1 MDLIK
6 NQCGKKINK
15 IKKDIDKL
23 PNKMKYVKEELQ
35 YMIQYIKKLK
45 MQNPDSSLKDLNEL
59 LYSKVK
65 EVIQSM
71 SSPTRS
77 DMYLY
82 KTSEYILKNPN
93 IIFEEIERADRKEY
107 INNKKKIYKYTSDI
121 EKNIKTITEDLL
133 TIILEK
139 CPIEFKE
146 KFVKGTLNYDEN
158 IKLKETIKKY
168 VKLFYEGYSK
178 EMKKRYSLKLANTV
192 KLLDEMGFL
201 KIYNDRNNRKLEE
214 LNLPMLEYEYEA
226 EKNKFA
232 ITDLKNPEFV
242 KRFSLDEIIAM
253 TSFYDNRL
261 TKEVMNFNEGLYIA
275 NKIGMTKEIFEKGEY
290 ELNVTDEGLREI
302 IAQLGFLTEIA
313 NEITKESAHK
323 SYVYCNEDKVEPK
336 LSDNKTRKKAIEEY
350 KKDYNELYKNFFLT
364 QFYNDFEMDL
374 DIATILEIDRYNLYS
389 AKDFAMESLMVIL
402 ADKKKSNNINW
413 GYIPENNNGKN
424 SIQNKDKFVLIG
436 MDMKGYNMPIKLHFE
451 KEKLETFLI
460 NYTKSTELPVYEG
473 NEDMQIPWKGFMT
486 TQVYMPL
493 TKDQRKQLKETEL
506 PKLDYRYHFLEHI
519 KWMMFPNRYPDYLCD
534 HQGNKKKKRYVD
546 VKSGKIFSPDEPYE
560 L

>member
-168 VKLFYEGYSK
+168 VKLFYEG
-178 EMKKRYSLKLANTV
+178 
-192 KLLDEMGFL
+192 
-201 KIYNDRNNRKLEE
+201 
-214 LNLPMLEYEYEA
+214 
-226 EKNKFA
+226 
-232 ITDLKNPEFV
+232 
-242 KRFSLDEIIAM
+242 
-253 TSFYDNRL
+253 
-261 TKEVMNFNEGLYIA
+261 
-275 NKIGMTKEIFEKGEY
+275 
-290 ELNVTDEGLREI
+290 
-302 IAQLGFLTEIA
+302 
-313 NEITKESAHK
+313 
-323 SYVYCNEDKVEPK
+323 
-336 LSDNKTRKKAIEEY
+336 
-350 KKDYNELYKNFFLT
+350 
-364 QFYNDFEMDL
+364 
-374 DIATILEIDRYNLYS
+374 
-389 AKDFAMESLMVIL
+389 
-402 ADKKKSNNINW
+402 
-413 GYIPENNNGKN
+413 
-424 SIQNKDKFVLIG
+424 
-436 MDMKGYNMPIKLHFE
+436 
-451 KEKLETFLI
+451 
-460 NYTKSTELPVYEG
+460 
-473 NEDMQIPWKGFMT
+473 
-486 TQVYMPL
+486 
-493 TKDQRKQLKETEL
+493 
-506 PKLDYRYHFLEHI
+506 
-519 KWMMFPNRYPDYLCD
+519 
-534 HQGNKKKKRYVD
+534 
-546 VKSGKIFSPDEPYE
+546 
-560 L
+560 